1 MDAYLLSI
9 GDELL
14 IGQTVNT
21 NAAWLGEHL
30 SQMGVE
36 VVEGR
41 TLTDRPD
48 RIHDALRTAC
58 PIADL
63 VILTGGLGPTHDDL
77 TKNAVADFL
86 GVSMERDDALWQ
98 HIKTY
103 YTERNRPVPE
113 RAAQIADV
121 PHGFEK
127 LDNPVGTAPG
137 LRFQGEASHGALII
151 LLPGVPAEMKAI
163 FTASVQPLV
172 NARTDLRST
181 AHRTLQ
187 TTGIGESDLQAE
199 IGDAN
204 TLLPDRVS
212 LAYLPSTSG
221 VRLRLTARAEDP
233 DIATQLLDAAEAR
246 IRERADAHIFATGNV
261 SLAEALGRRLTD
273 EGLSVS
279 TAESATGGLIG
290 DRLTN
295 VPGSSAYYAGSIV
308 AYANRIKIN
317 QLQVDAEVIASHGA
331 VSEPVARQMAQGV
344 RAALG
349 TDIGVATTGIAG
361 PGGGSDAKPVG
372 TVWVGYADAHG
383 THAAHVRFVNDR
395 QMNKALFA
403 TAALDM
409 IRRQLNRRSGQT
421 AASPR
426 YDSAA

>member
-21 NAAWLGEHL
+21 NAAWLGERL
-30 SQMGVE
+30 SQMGLE

-41 TLTDRPD
+41 TLTDRSD
-48 RIHDALRTAC
+48 RIQAALHDACRA
-58 PIADL
+58 ADL

-86 GVSMERDDALWQ
+86 EVEMERDEALWQ
-98 HIKTY
+98 HIQTY

-121 PHGFEK
+121 PEGFKK
-127 LDNPVGTAPG
+127 LANPIGTAPG
-137 LRFQGEASHGALII
+137 LRFQGDASHGAL
-151 LLPGVPAEMKAI
+151 LVVLPGVPSEMKAI
-163 FTASVQPLV
+163 FDASVQPLL
-172 NARTDLRST
+172 AERTDLRST

-199 IGDAN
+199 IGDVSA
-204 TLLPDRVS
+204 LLPNRIS

-233 DIATQLLDAAEAR
+233 DTATRLLDTAEGR
-246 IRERADAHIFATGNV
+246 IRERAESHIFATGNV
-261 SLAEALGRRLTD
+261 SLAEALGRRLTN
-273 EGLSVS
+273 EELTVS

-290 DRLTN
+290 DRLTD
-295 VPGSSAYYAGSIV
+295 VPGSSAYYLGSIV
-308 AYANRIKIN
+308 AYANNVKIN
-317 QLQVDAEVIASHGA
+317 QLQVNAEAIASHGA
-331 VSEPVARQMAQGV
+331 VSEPVARQMAEGV
-344 RAALG
+344 RAVLG

-395 QMNKALFA
+395 GMNKALFA

-409 IRRQLNRRSGQT
+409 IRRQLDRRSGRE